1 MDVDCQANST
11 SRVRLLVSSSTQETA
26 EPVPQRKEVD
36 TEDAASLHLLRIV
49 SPSLPIGAFSYSR
62 GLEFAVHAGWVHGDA
77 TARDWILGTLENIF
91 ASVDGALF
99 WRMIQAL
106 YGEDRAGFTYANAW
120 LAASRESREMQLE
133 DRRLGGALISLLKEL
148 DVARAQSYA
157 GTELTYPA
165 SFAIA
170 ARHWNVAPLPALKG
184 LMWTMVEAQVGAAIR
199 LVPLGH
205 ISGQR
210 IMIDAVPVI
219 ERSAARASTLGDD
232 EIGNLSVAAA
242 MASAW
247 HENQYTRLFR
257 S

>member
-1 MDVDCQANST
+1 MNVDCRANSK
-11 SRVRLLVSSSTQETA
+11 SRFRRLASSSAQAAAGPVLQEA
-26 EPVPQRKEVD
+26 VVD
-36 TEDAASLHLLRIV
+36 MDAASLHLLRIV

-62 GLEFAVHAGWVHGDA
+62 GLEFAVHAGWVHQEA

-91 ASVDGALF
+91 AAVDGALF

-106 YGEDRAGFTYANAW
+106 YREDRAGFTYANAW
-120 LAASRESREMQLE
+120 LAASRESHEMQLE
-133 DRRLGGALISLLKEL
+133 DRRLGEALLSLLREL

-170 ARHWNVAPLPALKG
+170 ARHWDVAPQPALKG
-184 LMWTMVEAQVGAAIR
+184 LMWTMIEAQVGAALR

-210 IMIDAVPVI
+210 ILIDAVPVI
-219 ERSAARASTLGDD
+219 ERSAARASTLEDD
-232 EIGNLSVAAA
+232 AIGNLAVAAA

>member
-1 MDVDCQANST
+1 
-11 SRVRLLVSSSTQETA
+11 
-26 EPVPQRKEVD
+26 VD
-36 TEDAASLHLLRIV
+36 TRDAAFLHLLRIV

-62 GLEFAVHAGWVHGDA
+62 GLEFAVHAGWVRGEA

-106 YGEDRAGFTYANAW
+106 YGEDRAGFTHANAW
-120 LAASRESREMQLE
+120 LAASRESGEMQLE
-133 DRRLGGALISLLKEL
+133 DRRLGEALICLLKKL
-148 DVARAQSYA
+148 DVAGAQSYSD
-157 GTELTYPA
+157 TEMTYPA

-170 ARHWNVAPLPALKG
+170 ACHWNVAPLPALKG
-184 LMWTMVEAQVGAAIR
+184 LMWTMVEAQIGAAMR

-205 ISGQR
+205 IAGQR
-210 IMIDAVPVI
+210 ILIDAVPVI
-219 ERSAARASTLGDD
+219 ERSAARASTLEDD
-232 EIGNLSVAAA
+232 EIGNLATAQA

-247 HENQYTRLFR
+247 HETQYSRLFR

>member
-1 MDVDCQANST
+1 MDVDCRANSK
-11 SRVRLLVSSSTQETA
+11 SKVRRLALSSAPEAADS
-26 EPVPQRKEVD
+26 VPLKAVVD
-36 TEDAASLHLLRIV
+36 IDAASLHLLRIV

-62 GLEFAVHAGWVHGDA
+62 GLEFAVHAGWVPSEP
-77 TARDWILGTLENIF
+77 TVRDWILGTLENVF
-91 ASVDGALF
+91 AALDGALF

-106 YGEDRAGFTYANAW
+106 YREDRAGFTYANAW
-120 LAASRESREMQLE
+120 LAASRESREIQLE
-133 DRRLGGALISLLKEL
+133 DRRMGEALISLLREL

-170 ARHWNVAPLPALKG
+170 ARHWDVAPLPALKG
-184 LMWTMVEAQVGAAIR
+184 LMWTMVEGQVGAAIR
-199 LVPLGH
+199 LVPVGH
-205 ISGQR
+205 IAGQS
-210 IMIDAVPVI
+210 ILIDAVPVI
-219 ERSAARASTLGDD
+219 ERSAALACTIEDD